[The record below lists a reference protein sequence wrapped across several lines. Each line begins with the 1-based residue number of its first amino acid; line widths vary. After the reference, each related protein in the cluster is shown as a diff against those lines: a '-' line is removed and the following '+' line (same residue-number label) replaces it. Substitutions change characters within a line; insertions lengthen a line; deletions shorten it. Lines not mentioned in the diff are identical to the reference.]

1 MWITRGIE
9 IRKGKK
15 DKRRRQQGQGQT
27 GQRST
32 RVTSPSAKRHR
43 QNKSVISYWAL

>member
-1 MWITRGIE
+1 MDHLRDRVE
-9 IRKGKK
+9 RERKTNEE
-15 DKRRRQQGQGQT
+15 DKQGQGQT

-43 QNKSVISYWAL
+43 QNKSVISY